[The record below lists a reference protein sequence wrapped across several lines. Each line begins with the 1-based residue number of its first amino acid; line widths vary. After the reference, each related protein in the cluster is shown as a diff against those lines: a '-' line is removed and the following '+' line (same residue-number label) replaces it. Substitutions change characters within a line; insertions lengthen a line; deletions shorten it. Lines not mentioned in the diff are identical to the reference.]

1 MIGEMRVIE
10 VSPAELESV
19 EGGLFREIS
28 ALLDL
33 VFGIGCPVFI

>member
-10 VSPAELESV
+10 VCPAERDSV
-19 EGGLFREIS
+19 EGGLFREIG

-33 VFGIGCPVFI
+33 VFGTGCPVFI